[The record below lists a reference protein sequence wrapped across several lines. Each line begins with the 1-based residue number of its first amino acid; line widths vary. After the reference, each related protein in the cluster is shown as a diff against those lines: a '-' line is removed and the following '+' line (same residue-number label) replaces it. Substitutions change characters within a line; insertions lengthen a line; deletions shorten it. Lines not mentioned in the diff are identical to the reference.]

1 MSRKVSDRGWA
12 LLFARLL
19 LGLMFFIP
27 GVWRVFDLGP
37 LEHARRFFVG
47 PYAESFLPAWAL
59 WSVGTS
65 IPFVELTAG
74 ALLLAGWRVREALLA
89 VSAVLVVVTFGH
101 LVAEPLFAFHSHV
114 MPRAALVLFLLAMP
128 REEDV
133 LTVDRWL
140 MRR

>member
-65 IPFVELTAG
+65 ITFLELTAG